1 MSQDSG
7 QKKEQTR
14 LGVVGRW
21 CGLVHQVLI
30 HWTPTFGPSGTEF
43 VRLDSGIFMIVVQQ
57 EKIDHILIGYG
68 GLPYVHPLAVHLKL
82 FLMETFIEGTRD
94 FLLYEFFGGTLPSCL
109 IVMGYEVV
117 AYRILLSAPV
127 PFESIL
133 VLNWVGLSWDLAG
146 GNWGLGGQ
154 GFWD

>member
-21 CGLVHQVLI
+21 CGLVHHVLI

-57 EKIDHILIGYG
+57 EKIDHIFIGYG

-109 IVMGYEVV
+109 IFMGYEVV

-127 PFESIL
+127 PL
-133 VLNWVGLSWDLAG
+133 VLELIGTWLRLTQGVYGTN
-146 GNWGLGGQ
+146 GLGQ
-154 GFWD
+154 A